1 MAKTKKVVYWFGA
14 DVTEFEKGIKRI
26 ENKAKRMSESTAHLG
41 KIMSKNITAP
51 IVGIG
56 ALAIRE
62 SIAFESA
69 FAKVKKTVIGTEEQ
83 LKKLERGILEMS
95 TVMPTSAKEIAEV
108 AASAGQLGI
117 ETENVLGFTKAMI
130 QLGETSNMSADE
142 AADALARFSNIT
154 GMSQKDFD
162 RLGSTVVALG
172 NSLATTER
180 EVVDMGLGLAGAG
193 RQIGMTEPEILA
205 FAGSLSSVG
214 IEAERGGS
222 AFSRLMMNMKLA
234 TVNGGQ
240 SLNDFASIAGMTAS
254 QFKNQF
260 EKDASGA
267 IIKFIQGLAGLE
279 GTGTSAIEVLEKMG
293 ITEIRMRDSILRATG
308 ASEMF
313 TKALALGRKEWEQN
327 NAMQKKTA
335 EFYKTTEAQLK
346 MLRNQVSLTGK
357 EIGDTLT
364 PSLVV
369 AAEKLRDVVKAF
381 SDLSPELKTNIVEWG
396 LAAAAIGPLLII
408 TSKAISGFKELLLN
422 ARKFTAFL
430 SNNPALLAV
439 AAMVGTYSAMDKS
452 PGMQETLSERQG
464 LGLNES
470 GKSAET
476 QALRDLKVLTTSISS
491 ATNSLTAIKALDA
504 AMSTATV
511 KPLVEDTTV
520 TTAEFDDIGGS
531 SKKGKSEIDLLIQSI
546 QDRMKYLGEDGN
558 KFLVV
563 LDKWQV
569 KLKPLS
575 EDWKKITDLKMDIR
589 GDIARKAGTEMSAA
603 LTRMEEQKKL
613 IEEAKS
619 AATEGISK
627 YYDSLQWENSQGLL
641 GDTEYLDALKR
652 QFSEL
657 GTELEVLGVD
667 IQNVSNWSEPM
678 KQTFSEMQS
687 VVGTLASGPM
697 DLLQK
702 QFEAGAISSEQYRLG
717 LENIKQQYQQYPAVV
732 KSADDAIKALN
743 DSILASTRTLGSFI
757 REAETALKENL
768 VALPDTLSGAF
779 AGAIAYG
786 ENLGDTLKQLGQD
799 IAYATIKAFLLK
811 SIFGEGGIGSIF
823 GGFANGGV
831 FNASGVTPFA
841 NGGIVNKPTIF
852 PFANGVGLMGEAG
865 AEAIMPLKRTPSGD
879 LGVQADGGGGMT
891 NITMN
896 INAVDSQSFIQM
908 LRNNKAAVES
918 LVIENIYR
926 NGSVRKAIQQ
936 GV

>member
-14 DVTEFEKGIKRI
+14 DVTEFEKGMKRI
-26 ENKAKRMSESTAHLG
+26 ENRAKRMSDSTAHLG

-254 QFKNQF
+254 QFKDQF

-369 AAEKLRDVVKAF
+369 AAETLRDVVKAF
-381 SDLSPELKTNIVEWG
+381 SDLSPEIKTNIVEWG

-476 QALRDLKVLTTSISS
+476 QALRDLKALTASISS
-491 ATNSLTAIKALDA
+491 ATNSLAAIKALDA

-511 KPLVEDTTV
+511 KPLVDTTV
-520 TTAEFDDIGGS
+520 TEPILDDIGGT
-531 SKKGKSEIDLLIQSI
+531 SKSGKGSTETALERQIKLAQQAGQETAFAIE
-546 QDRMKYLGEDGN
+546 RMQK
-558 KFLVV
+558 
-563 LDKWQV
+563 Q
-569 KLKPLS
+569 
-575 EDWKKITDLKMDIR
+575 
-589 GDIARKAGTEMSAA
+589 
-603 LTRMEEQKKL
+603 EELQKEVML
-613 IEEAKS
+613 AVQEGEAKFNEEMATLATDDAR
-619 AATEGISK
+619 AA
-627 YYDSLQWENSQGLL
+627 
-641 GDTEYLDALKR
+641 LDALKL
-652 QFSEL
+652 Q
-657 GTELEVLGVD
+657 VD
-667 IQNVSNWSEPM
+667 IGN
-678 KQTFSEMQS
+678 
-687 VVGTLASGPM
+687 
-697 DLLQK
+697 
-702 QFEAGAISSEQYRLG
+702 ISFEQYRDG
-717 LENIKQQYQQYPAVV
+717 LEQLKTQFDGMPG
-732 KSADDAIKALN
+732 AITEIDNAMKAL
-743 DSILASTRTLGSFI
+743 DISILASTRTLGSFV
-757 REAETALKENL
+757 REAETALKDKL
-768 VALPDTLSGAF
+768 VALPDALSGAF

-786 ENLGDTLKQLGQD
+786 EDLGDTLKSLAKD

-831 FNASGVTPFA
+831 FNASGVTAFA
-841 NGGIVNKPTIF
+841 SGGIVNKPTLF
-852 PFANGVGLMGEAG
+852 PFASGVGLMGEAG